1 MTERERPAA
10 AASVIPANKHAVM
23 IFLLSR
29 LHLIRVCVPLCV
41 AVAAVIGGGSGGLA
55 CARRAASYGQRVALV
70 EEARLGG
77 TCVNVGCV
85 PKKVSSDAGLCGGT
99 AGAVHGD
106 GAVRHTVPVTSTLT
120 AAVPLLL
127 LLLRLCPI
135 VVVR

>member
-1 MTERERPAA
+1 VR
-10 AASVIPANKHAVM
+10 S
-23 IFLLSR
+23 
-29 LHLIRVCVPLCV
+29 LCV

-99 AGAVHGD
+99 AGALHGD
-106 GAVRHTVPVTSTLT
+106 GADLRCVPVTSTLT

-127 LLLRLCPI
+127 LLLCYPI
-135 VVVR
+135 ASSGDVEHGQFSHQTRTGTDVELLIQ